1 MSHGGRPGGD
11 GRGDHEGALSRTGF
25 IVLSRNSKG
34 YTRPGGRSYVTFRMA
49 LVRVT
54 NQKAAIEPMT

>member
-1 MSHGGRPGGD
+1 MAGGPAAMAAATTR
-11 GRGDHEGALSRTGF
+11 GALSRTGF